1 MHLLLRG
8 LMRFLRIAAVCGCA
22 FLVST
27 DLSAQVQQ
35 QIIVN
40 GPGDMPVQLPG
51 MGPRQPKTGTG
62 RLRGRVLS
70 ADTGGPVRRAQ
81 VRISSPDIGSKSAL
95 TDAEGRYEFRD
106 LPAGRF
112 NMSATKAGYVTIQYG
127 QTRPFESGKAIDL
140 TEGQLLD
147 KADFSLPRGSAISGR
162 LVDEFGDPVAD
173 ALVSAMRSG
182 WVGGRR
188 RLQPTGRTAQTNDL
202 GQFRIYGL
210 SPGDYYVSATFRGG
224 DMVAMEIAMSAV
236 TGAGTG
242 GPTGSNP
249 NSGYAPTYFP
259 GTGNGAD
266 AQKITLTVGQEAQ
279 NTDFALLPV
288 KMAKISGTVIGSDGK
303 PVDGSMINAS
313 PRNSDGAGFM
323 MMGGGARSDKNGNFT
338 ITNVAPGDYTLQT
351 RSMQFMTTGDGGNS
365 MVFTARVG
373 VGADG
378 NEAETGSLPV
388 SVNGEDLTGVVIVTS
403 KGATAT
409 GHVTFEGGA
418 KPTTLTS
425 IRVTASPVDSDGPM
439 ISYAGLGSVKADGT
453 FELKGLSGTR
463 VVRATGLPAGW
474 MLKSVRVNGNDITDS
489 GMDFKSGEAVTG
501 VDVVL
506 TSKLTEVNG
515 TVKAGSAQAKDY
527 TLVVFSDE
535 PQKWSVPNSRYVAG
549 TRPDQEGRF
558 QVKNLPAGGYYAIA
572 VDYLAQ
578 GEWNDPDVLERL
590 KPKATSFSIDE
601 GETKTLSLTLR

>member
-1 MHLLLRG
+1 
-8 LMRFLRIAAVCGCA
+8 MRFLRIAAVCACA
-22 FLVST
+22 LLLSP
-27 DLSAQVQQ
+27 DLWAQQ
-35 QIIVN
+35 QIIIN
-40 GPGDMPVQLPG
+40 GPDVPVQLPG

-70 ADTGGPVRRAQ
+70 AETGGPVRRAQ
-81 VRISSPDIGSKSAL
+81 VRIVSPDIGSKSAM

-112 NMSATKAGYVTIQYG
+112 NLSVTKAGYVTIQYG
-127 QTRPFESGKAIDL
+127 QTRPFESGKPIDL
-140 TEGQLLD
+140 TDGQLLD
-147 KADFSLPRGSAISGR
+147 KADFALPRGSAISGR

-173 ALVSAMRSG
+173 ALVSAMRSA
-182 WVGGRR
+182 WSGGRR

-210 SPGDYYVSATFRGG
+210 SPGDYYVSATFRAG
-224 DMVAMEIAMSAV
+224 DMIAMDIAMSAV

-259 GTGNGAD
+259 GTPSSSE
-266 AQKITLTVGQEAQ
+266 AQKITLAIGQEAQ

-288 KMAKISGTVIGSDGK
+288 KLAKISGTVISSDGK
-303 PVDGSMINAS
+303 PVDGSMVNAS

-338 ITNVAPGDYTLQT
+338 ISNVSPGEYTLQT
-351 RSMQFMTTGDGGNS
+351 RAMQIMTSGGGDN

-388 SVNGEDLTGVVIVTS
+388 TVNGEDLSGVVIVTS
-403 KGATAT
+403 KGATAS
-409 GHVTFEGGA
+409 GHLTFEGGA
-418 KPTTLTS
+418 KPTTLTN
-425 IRVTASPVDSDGPM
+425 IRVTASPLDMDGPIM
-439 ISYAGLGSVKADGT
+439 AFAGPGTVKADGT

-463 VVRATGLPAGW
+463 IVRVTSLPPGW
-474 MLKSVRVNGNDITDS
+474 MLKSVRVSGNDVTDT
-489 GMDFKSGEAVTG
+489 GIDFKAGEAVTG

-515 TVKAGSAQAKDY
+515 TVKAGSTQAKDY

-535 PQKWSVPNSRYVAG
+535 SQKWTLPSTRWVTG

-558 QVKNLPAGGYYAIA
+558 QIKNLPAGGYLAIA

-601 GETKTLSLTLR
+601 GETKTLSLSLR

>member
-1 MHLLLRG
+1 
-8 LMRFLRIAAVCGCA
+8 MRFLRIAAVCACA
-22 FLVST
+22 LLLAT
-27 DLSAQVQQ
+27 DLWAQQ
-35 QIIVN
+35 QIIIN
-40 GPGDMPVQLPG
+40 GPADMPVQLPG

-70 ADTGGPVRRAQ
+70 AETGGPVRRAQ
-81 VRISSPDIGSKSAL
+81 VRITSPDIGSKSAM
-95 TDAEGRYEFRD
+95 TDAEGRYEFRE

-112 NMSATKAGYVTIQYG
+112 NLSVTKAGYVTIQYG

-140 TEGQLLD
+140 AEAQSLD

-173 ALVSAMRSG
+173 ALVSAMRSA
-182 WVGGRR
+182 WTGGRR

-210 SPGDYYVSATFRGG
+210 SPGDYYVSATFRAG
-224 DMVAMEIAMSAV
+224 DMVAMDIAMSAV
-236 TGAGTG
+236 TGAGSG
-242 GPTGSNP
+242 GPTGSTP

-259 GTGNGAD
+259 GTPNSSE
-266 AQKITLTVGQEAQ
+266 AQKVTLAIGQEAQ

-288 KMAKISGTVIGSDGK
+288 KLAKISGTVIGSDGK
-303 PVDGSMINAS
+303 PVEGSMVNAA

-338 ITNVAPGDYTLQT
+338 MSNVSPGEYTLQT
-351 RSMQFMTTGDGGNS
+351 RSMQIMTSGGGDN

-373 VGADG
+373 IGADG

-388 SVNGEDLTGVVIVTS
+388 TVNGEDLSGVVIVTS
-403 KGATAT
+403 KGATAS
-409 GHVTFEGGA
+409 GHLTFEGGA
-418 KPTTLTS
+418 KPTTLTN
-425 IRVTASPVDSDGPM
+425 IRVTASPVDMDGPM
-439 ISYAGLGSVKADGT
+439 IAFAGPGSVKADGT

-463 VVRATGLPAGW
+463 IVRVASLPPGW
-474 MLKSVRVNGNDITDS
+474 MLKSVRVNGNDITDT
-489 GMDFKSGEAVTG
+489 GIDFKAGEALTG
-501 VDVVL
+501 VDVVV

-515 TVKAGSAQAKDY
+515 TVKAGSQQAKDY

-535 PQKWSVPNSRYVAG
+535 SQKWSLPNSRFVAA

-558 QVKNLPAGGYYAIA
+558 QIKNLPAGGYLAIA

>member
-1 MHLLLRG
+1 
-8 LMRFLRIAAVCGCA
+8 MRFLQIAMVCAAA
-22 FLVST
+22 FLLST
-27 DLSAQVQQ
+27 DVWAQQ
-35 QIIVN
+35 QIIIN
-40 GPGDMPVQLPG
+40 GPPDMPVPLPG

-81 VRISSPDIGSKSAL
+81 VRITGPDIGSKSAMS
-95 TDAEGRYEFRD
+95 DAEGRYEFRD

-112 NMSATKAGYVTIQYG
+112 NLSVTKAGYVTIQYG

-140 TEGQLLD
+140 SEGQTLD

-173 ALVSAMRSG
+173 ALVSAMRSA

-188 RLQPTGRTAQTNDL
+188 RLQPTGRTSQTNDL

-210 SPGDYYVSATFRGG
+210 SPGEYYVSATFRGA
-224 DMVAMEIAMSAV
+224 DMVGMEIAMAAV
-236 TGAGTG
+236 TGAGGG

-259 GTGNGAD
+259 GTANGSD
-266 AQKITLTVGQEAQ
+266 AQKITLTIGQEAQ

-288 KMAKISGTVIGSDGK
+288 KLAKISGTIISSDGK
-303 PVDGSMINAS
+303 PVEGSIVNAS

-338 ITNVAPGDYTLQT
+338 IANVSPGEYTLQT
-351 RSMQFMTTGDGGNS
+351 RALQIMTTGGGDT
-365 MVFTARVG
+365 MMFTARVG
-373 VGADG
+373 MGADG
-378 NEAETGSLPV
+378 TEAETGSLPV
-388 SVNGEDLTGVVIVTS
+388 TVNGEDLSGVVIVTS

-409 GHVTFEGGA
+409 GHLTFEGGA
-418 KPTTLTS
+418 KPATLTS
-425 IRVTASPVDSDGPM
+425 IRVTATAAEMDGPM
-439 ISYAGLGSVKADGT
+439 AGFAGPGSVKADGT
-453 FELKGLSGTR
+453 FEVKGLSGNRIVR
-463 VVRATGLPAGW
+463 VAGLPPGW
-474 MLKSVRVNGNDITDS
+474 TLKAVRVNGNDVTDS
-489 GMDFKSGEAVTG
+489 GIDFKAGEAVSG

-515 TVKAGSAQAKDY
+515 TVKAGSQQAKDY
-527 TLVVFSDE
+527 TLVVFSDDS
-535 PQKWSVPNSRYVAG
+535 QKWSIPNSRYVAG
-549 TRPDQEGRF
+549 TRPDQDGRF
-558 QVKNLPAGGYYAIA
+558 EVKSLPAGGYYAIA

-578 GEWNDPDVLERL
+578 GEWNDPEVLERL

>member
-1 MHLLLRG
+1 
-8 LMRFLRIAAVCGCA
+8 MRLFRLAAVCACA
-22 FLVST
+22 LLLST
-27 DLSAQVQQ
+27 DLWAQQ
-35 QIIVN
+35 QIIIN
-40 GPGDMPVQLPG
+40 GPPDMPVQLPG

-81 VRISSPDIGSKSAL
+81 VRITSPDIGSKSAL
-95 TDAEGRYEFRD
+95 TDGEGRYEFRD

-140 TEGQLLD
+140 TEGQLME

-173 ALVSAMRSG
+173 ALVSAMRSA
-182 WVGGRR
+182 WSGGRR

-236 TGAGTG
+236 TGAGSG

-249 NSGYAPTYFP
+249 NSGYSPTYFP
-259 GTGNGAD
+259 GTANGAE

-288 KMAKISGTVIGSDGK
+288 KLAKISGTVISSDGK
-303 PVDGSMINAS
+303 PVEGSMINAA
-313 PRNSDGAGFM
+313 PRNSDGAGLM
-323 MMGGGARSDKNGNFT
+323 MMGGGARSDKAGNFT
-338 ITNVAPGDYTLQT
+338 ISNLSPGEYTLQT
-351 RSMQFMTTGDGGNS
+351 RAMQIMTSGGGDN

-388 SVNGEDLTGVVIVTS
+388 TVNGEDLSGVVIVTA
-403 KGATAT
+403 KGATAS
-409 GHVTFEGGA
+409 GHLTFEGGA
-418 KPTTLTS
+418 KPTALTN
-425 IRVTASPVDSDGPM
+425 IRVTATPVEMDGPM
-439 ISYAGLGSVKADGT
+439 ISFGGPGSVKADGT

-463 VVRATGLPAGW
+463 IVRAASLPPGW
-474 MLKSVRVNGNDITDS
+474 MLKAVRVNGNDITDA
-489 GMDFKSGEAVTG
+489 GIDFKAGEAVTG
-501 VDVVL
+501 IDIVL

-527 TLVVFSDE
+527 TLVIFSDE
-535 PQKWSVPNSRYVAG
+535 SQKWSIPNTRYVAG

>member
-1 MHLLLRG
+1 
-8 LMRFLRIAAVCGCA
+8 MRFLRPAAVCACA
-22 FLVST
+22 LLLST
-27 DLSAQVQQ
+27 DLWAQQ
-35 QIIVN
+35 QIIIN
-40 GPGDMPVQLPG
+40 GPADMPVQLPG

-81 VRISSPDIGSKSAL
+81 IRISGPDIGSKSAM
-95 TDAEGRYEFRD
+95 TDGEGRYEFRD

-112 NMSATKAGYVTIQYG
+112 TMSATKAGYVTIQYG

-140 TEGQLLD
+140 GEGQLME

-173 ALVSAMRSG
+173 ALVSAMRSA
-182 WVGGRR
+182 WSGGRR

-210 SPGDYYVSATFRGG
+210 SPGDYYVSATFRAG
-224 DMVAMEIAMSAV
+224 DMVAMDIAMSAV
-236 TGAGTG
+236 TGAGSG
-242 GPTGSNP
+242 GPTGSTP

-259 GTGNGAD
+259 GTPNGSE
-266 AQKITLTVGQEAQ
+266 AQKIALTIGQEAQ

-288 KMAKISGTVIGSDGK
+288 KLAKISGTVISSDGK
-303 PVDGSMINAS
+303 PVEGSMINAS
-313 PRNSDGAGFM
+313 PRNSDGAGLM
-323 MMGGGARSDKNGNFT
+323 MMGGGARSDKAGNFT
-338 ITNVAPGDYTLQT
+338 ISNLSPGEYTLQT
-351 RSMQFMTTGDGGNS
+351 RAMQIMTSGGGDN

-373 VGADG
+373 VGSDG

-388 SVNGEDLTGVVIVTS
+388 TVNGEDLSGVVIVTS
-403 KGATAT
+403 KGATAS
-409 GHVTFEGGA
+409 GHLTFEGGA

-425 IRVTASPVDSDGPM
+425 IRVTASPVEMDGPM
-439 ISYAGLGSVKADGT
+439 IAFAGPGSVKADGT

-463 VVRATGLPAGW
+463 IVRVASLPPGW
-474 MLKSVRVNGNDITDS
+474 MLKSVRVNGNDITDA
-489 GMDFKSGEAVTG
+489 GMDFKASEAVTG
-501 VDVVL
+501 IDVVL

-527 TLVVFSDE
+527 TLVIFSDE
-535 PQKWSVPNSRYVAG
+535 SQKWSIPNSRYVAG